1 MGNDLRMRIQTVFDE
16 LDVSAC
22 VTGVGSLFGIHFTN
36 EKIVDYRSM
45 LRGDQD
51 MRKALFMGLVNEG
64 VLLQIVSAGALSTVT
79 TDQDN
84 EVIVN
89 AVRSV
94 VERIK

>member
-1 MGNDLRMRIQTVFDE
+1 
-16 LDVSAC
+16 
-22 VTGVGSLFGIHFTN
+22 
-36 EKIVDYRSM
+36 
-45 LRGDQD
+45 
-51 MRKALFMGLVNEG
+51 MRKALFLGLVNEG

-84 EVIVN
+84 DAIVN